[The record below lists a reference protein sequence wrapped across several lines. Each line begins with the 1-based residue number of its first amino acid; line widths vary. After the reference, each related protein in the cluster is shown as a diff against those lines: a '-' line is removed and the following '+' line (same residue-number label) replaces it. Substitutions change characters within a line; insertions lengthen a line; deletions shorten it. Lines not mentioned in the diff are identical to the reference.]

1 MNEIA
6 KFITTINLF
15 KIKQD
20 NEEQRW
26 SAKHSDYCQN
36 KIFFK
41 HRRERDSQIEWRNL
55 VRNTLLLREDYHRT
69 EEIEKKSD
77 ENNEDE
83 NKLTEEKKVVN
94 VCYQPEKMGVEVV
107 NG

>member
-1 MNEIA
+1 MKEQEIETRFDFM
-6 KFITTINLF
+6 KWHEWNSKVYNDNQSF

-69 EEIEKKSD
+69 EEIEKESD

-83 NKLTEEKKVVN
+83 NKLIEEKS
-94 VCYQPEKMGVEVV
+94 C
-107 NG
+107 